1 MKFKVGI
8 VTSPFFL
15 VLNVKTETLLPSAV
29 FIIALKVEPLGTA
42 GITSC
47 KVFPLVIP
55 RDFVLLTILDVVLG
69 LLVTF
74 KISKNEFV
82 PVGDGDGE
90 GGGVSIADGE
100 GVLLGF
106 AVGA

>member
-1 MKFKVGI
+1 M
-8 VTSPFFL
+8 
-15 VLNVKTETLLPSAV
+15 
-29 FIIALKVEPLGTA
+29 ALKVEPLGTA

-47 KVFPLVIP
+47 KVFPFVRA
-55 RDFVLLTILDVVLG
+55 RDFVFPETLDVVLG
-69 LLVTF
+69 LPVTF
-74 KISKNEFV
+74 EISKNEFV
-82 PVGDGDGE
+82 PAGEGDGEGDGEGGGE

>member
-15 VLNVKTETLLPSAV
+15 VLNVKTETLLPSGV

-47 KVFPLVIP
+47 KVFPFVSA
-55 RDFVLLTILDVVLG
+55 RDFVVLTTLDVVLG
-69 LLVTF
+69 LPVTF
-74 KISKNEFV
+74 EISKNEFV
-82 PVGDGDGE
+82 TVGDGDGE
-90 GGGVSIADGE
+90 VHCRLDDRR
-100 GVLLGF
+100 LPD
-106 AVGA
+106 